1 MAEWDSGRDGY
12 VCTNV
17 AVQAYIMLFGAII
30 EYWEANTASNARE
43 MEIAE
48 IMMDIE
54 EYVAPI
60 REFLESNPPAKIKEE
75 FQVPFGAGGPP
86 EYFFRLCKLIKSKYA
101 DFQPEGMA
109 DWEAEQS
116 EDRIIEA
123 DAQLKALV
131 SDMRDYIFSVFRRLY
146 GEKSNAYWEKGVT
159 DNSVKTA
166 AYNRSLE
173 YELEE
178 RLPLETYLEVVEMK
192 KIVESKKVW
201 PLFKS
206 VFDIPEFGEKGQ
218 AKNLKW
224 MLRIN
229 ELRRIPAHPAK
240 ERKYK
245 VEDFEYIDYIHR
257 EFVKRL
263 ELAAD
268 EPVSESLV
276 AVGEIDD

>member
-1 MAEWDSGRDGY
+1 
-12 VCTNV
+12 
-17 AVQAYIMLFGAII
+17 MLFGALIK
-30 EYWEANTASNARE
+30 YWETNTASNARE
-43 MEIAE
+43 MDVEEIL
-48 IMMDIE
+48 MGIE
-54 EYVAPI
+54 EYFGPI
-60 REFLESNPPAKIKEE
+60 REFLESSSPAQIKEA
-75 FQVPFGAGGPP
+75 FQVQFGAGGPP
-86 EYFFRLCKLIKSKYA
+86 EYFFRLSKLIKQKYA

-116 EDRIIEA
+116 EDRIVEA
-123 DAQLKALV
+123 DAQLKELV
-131 SDMRDYIFSVFRRLY
+131 AEMRNYIFSVFHALY
-146 GEKSNAYWEKGVT
+146 GEKNNAYWEKGVT
-159 DNSVKTA
+159 DNAVKTA

-192 KIVESKKVW
+192 KIVENKKVW
-201 PLFKS
+201 PLFKP

-245 VEDFEYIDYIHR
+245 VEDFEYIDYIHAQ
-257 EFVKRL
+257 FMSRL
-263 ELAAD
+263 KNVEDL
-268 EPVSESLV
+268 PLPSTLV
-276 AVGEIDD
+276 AAGDVDD